1 LVSPGDGRRQPKGV
15 GQARAEK
22 ERGTHA
28 STMRPYVQTAQRAP
42 PRVQSFLLGG
52 IQQMYFRAR
61 VRTNRWWRATR
72 HGHLWAGRG
81 RSWELVCCCSCWRVA
96 PAGRACCPAQ
106 VAREPAAGGRVFQA
120 AVSRCCASLAARG
133 GHLAGREQPSSLHGT
148 GGSISMLA
156 QLWAGARRDQWWE
169 SRTTVR
175 VHDGL
180 MGGSLRV
187 RVCSEPPRLRLP

>member
-1 LVSPGDGRRQPKGV
+1 MADDNRKVLAK
-15 GQARAEK
+15 
-22 ERGTHA
+22 
-28 STMRPYVQTAQRAP
+28 RAP
-42 PRVQSFLLGG
+42 RKREARTHRPCVRTFRRLKEHHHESKVFCWGG

-156 QLWAGARRDQWWE
+156 QLWAGARRD
-169 SRTTVR
+169 RT
-175 VHDGL
+175 
-180 MGGSLRV
+180 GGSRG
-187 RVCSEPPRLRLP
+187 RQCGCMMD

>member
-1 LVSPGDGRRQPKGV
+1 MLILSV
-15 GQARAEK
+15 
-22 ERGTHA
+22 
-28 STMRPYVQTAQRAP
+28 VQTAQRAP

-156 QLWAGARRDQWWE
+156 QLWAGSTPRPHWWE

-175 VHDGL
+175 VHDGV
-180 MGGSLRV
+180 GGSVFACACLLRAASSTSPLKSLSS
-187 RVCSEPPRLRLP
+187 RVPAGENRACVPAIMQ